1 MIIFGREIA
10 LRTIALVVGIIL
22 LMLAAAL
29 IPGCLSKWRSERA
42 QSRVEASQAEAAS
55 NSAADA
61 INAVSEAGKRET
73 ASESL
78 TRDNE
83 RDIRAADGA
92 GERVQPGVDLAGR
105 RALCRRPAY
114 ANNPECK
121 EIRQ

>member
-1 MIIFGREIA
+1 MIIFGREITY
-10 LRTIALVVGIIL
+10 RTIALIGGIIL

-29 IPGCLSKWRSERA
+29 IPGCLSKWRLERA

-73 ASESL
+73 ESEEL

-92 GERVQPGVDLAGR
+92 GERVKSGVDYAGR
-105 RALCRRPAY
+105 SALCRREAY
-114 ANNPECK
+114 RNDPRCK
-121 EIRQ
+121 P